1 MAVATQIIEQ
11 LGGGRFL
18 AMTGAKMLVDLGN
31 GLQFKLPKFAG
42 LKINCVRIVLNGND
56 LYDVE
61 FFNIRGVNVK
71 VVKKDVDVYAED
83 LRRFFAD
90 ATGLSVSL

>member
-1 MAVATQIIEQ
+1 MTVAAQIIEQ

-31 GLQFKLPKFAG
+31 GLQFKLPKFAA
-42 LKINCVRIVLNGND
+42 LKINCVRIILNADD

-61 FFNIRGVNVK
+61 FFNIRGINVK
-71 VVKKDVDVYAED
+71 SIKKDSGVYAED
-83 LRRFFAD
+83 LRRFFTE
-90 ATGLSVSL
+90 ATGLETSL